1 MSKKNIMNHTQP
13 DRRHLNYLQEKL
25 DGKQILIIGGT
36 TGIGRTTA
44 LLLATNGARVVLFG
58 RHEQELNDTLDDFK
72 KAGLED
78 HVYGMLADSADK
90 NDIKR
95 VFKKIDKIFDTLDVL
110 INNAGLAYDGIM
122 KGGYDDWQYILD
134 TNLLGYMACAHE
146 AIQRMKEKGKG
157 HIINIG
163 SLSAESR
170 GKDSSVY
177 VATKAGIQGFTDSLR
192 KEVNAMGIK
201 VSLIEPG
208 TVGTD
213 MQPESPAKQR
223 RMERKMTMLKAEDIA
238 NCILY
243 ILSQPERCDIV
254 TVQLQQHLK
263 ED

>member
-1 MSKKNIMNHTQP
+1 MNRIQPGYQNI
-13 DRRHLNYLQEKL
+13 NYIQENL
-25 DGKQILIIGGT
+25 DGKQILITGGT
-36 TGIGRTTA
+36 TGIGRATA
-44 LLLATNGARVVLFG
+44 LLLAANGARIVLFG
-58 RHEQELNDTLDDFK
+58 RHERELNDTLDDFE

-95 VFKKIDKIFDTLDVL
+95 VFKKIDTLFDSLDVL

-122 KGGYDDWQYILD
+122 KGSYDDWQYILD

-146 AIQRMKEKGKG
+146 AIQRMKQKHKG

-192 KEVNAMGIK
+192 KEVNTIGIK

-243 ILSQPERCDIV
+243 ILSQPERCDVV

-263 ED
+263 E